1 MQIPLLLLLAAA
13 GSSSSPRTGKKLLP
27 NRFSEPI
34 FPPNSTEEQ
43 DRPTTKFSEPVFVES
58 LVDNLVE
65 NLVEEGEVPALEP
78 ASDDILD
85 SELLDP
91 VEPAGGTPVDLSQ
104 LRPAGQGSGGRP
116 LNIDLSSLL
125 TLLGLGSGAG
135 QGARPG
141 GITPGGAGGSPTTA
155 GGGAAGVGSGVG
167 LLTSGGS
174 SGGPAAGGGAGRPPF
189 STLIVHLTICDRTR
203 QQNLPSSPD
212 TKQASTIANTGH
224 MDKTRDVSGK
234 ELIREWRRYALAV
247 SEAAAR
253 WALYFGPHLAGLDP
267 LGVVGFQWMVGLGAD
282 IVRAPAEGSLV
293 SPLAM
298 LELIREWRRYA
309 LAVSEAA
316 ARWALYF
323 GPHLAG
329 LDPLG
334 VVGFQWMV
342 GLGAD
347 VVRAP
352 ADGSLASP
360 LGILVR
366 PPMPHQAVTLVG
378 SSARKLYDMERRLRA
393 AGEREALLEARL
405 GREAAA
411 LSAVSQ
417 QLEAAEALS
426 ASREV
431 ELAAL
436 RRQLEEA
443 SLATAAAEGTAAELR
458 VRLRRLWR
466 TMEPVADEARAAAA
480 PAEPFSPARLCD
492 QRGRLVWVPEV
503 VLGVDLRDL
512 QKPEFEAAVS
522 SRVGE
527 LQAQLHADRH
537 TQDQNMTRVVA
548 ECAAVL
554 REHGAG
560 YVRWARDET
569 SAAPFQLLRAAL
581 RTPAP
586 FVDLP
591 AGVRGS
597 LLALLQNAFSAIK
610 RERSAVQQMVRDL
623 QGQLGAGAA
632 REAALATQLADS
644 HTAIGDLHC
653 QLQAGAAREAAL
665 AAQLADSQAA
675 AGALRAQLEGQTP
688 SDALRT
694 QLEEGQ
700 TPAGALRSKLEE
712 GQTSSTLQSQL
723 EEGQISGAICTLLE
737 EGQTPAGALSTQLE
751 EGQSPSDA
759 PRNPL
764 EEASA
769 TIQAL
774 REEAERSATEAAQL
788 KDQLLSRPNID
799 ARVLRRI
806 FTLALTGPFNSRLRR
821 DIRRSLA
828 KIGDGKQAE

>member
-1 MQIPLLLLLAAA
+1 MGLL
-13 GSSSSPRTGKKLLP
+13 
-27 NRFSEPI
+27 
-34 FPPNSTEEQ
+34 Q
-43 DRPTTKFSEPVFVES
+43 
-58 LVDNLVE
+58 
-65 NLVEEGEVPALEP
+65 
-78 ASDDILD
+78 
-85 SELLDP
+85 
-91 VEPAGGTPVDLSQ
+91 
-104 LRPAGQGSGGRP
+104 
-116 LNIDLSSLL
+116 
-125 TLLGLGSGAG
+125 
-135 QGARPG
+135 
-141 GITPGGAGGSPTTA
+141 GITRS
-155 GGGAAGVGSGVG
+155 
-167 LLTSGGS
+167 L
-174 SGGPAAGGGAGRPPF
+174 
-189 STLIVHLTICDRTR
+189 
-203 QQNLPSSPD
+203 Q
-212 TKQASTIANTGH
+212 
-224 MDKTRDVSGK
+224 
-234 ELIREWRRYALAV
+234 RERR
-247 SEAAAR
+247 
-253 WALYFGPHLAGLDP
+253 
-267 LGVVGFQWMVGLGAD
+267 
-282 IVRAPAEGSLV
+282 
-293 SPLAM
+293 
-298 LELIREWRRYA
+298 
-309 LAVSEAA
+309 
-316 ARWALYF
+316 
-323 GPHLAG
+323 
-329 LDPLG
+329 
-334 VVGFQWMV
+334 
-342 GLGAD
+342 
-347 VVRAP
+347 
-352 ADGSLASP
+352 
-360 LGILVR
+360 
-366 PPMPHQAVTLVG
+366 
-378 SSARKLYDMERRLRA
+378 SSARKLHDMERRLRA

-405 GREAAA
+405 AREAAA
-411 LSAVSQ
+411 LSAVLQ

-426 ASREV
+426 AS
-431 ELAAL
+431 
-436 RRQLEEA
+436 
-443 SLATAAAEGTAAELR
+443 S
-458 VRLRRLWR
+458 LWR
-466 TMEPVADEARAAAA
+466 TMEPGADEARPAA

-560 YVRWARDET
+560 YVHWARDET
-569 SAAPFQLLRAAL
+569 SAAPFQLLRAGL

-675 AGALRAQLEGQTP
+675 AGALRAQLEEANTVAGALRAQLEEANTVAGALRAQLEGQTP
-688 SDALRT
+688 SDALRA

-712 GQTSSTLQSQL
+712 GQTSGTLQSQL

-737 EGQTPAGALSTQLE
+737 EGQTPAGALNTQLE

-764 EEASA
+764 EEANA

-788 KDQLLSRPNID
+788 KNQLLSRPNID